1 MNRNQIKRTI
11 ILLMTIGLS
20 FSYASTK
27 QYKRNI
33 GEAVQVTSL
42 PISNKVVIL
51 DAGHGTPDERS
62 RK

>member
-11 ILLMTIGLS
+11 ILLMTIALS
-20 FSYASTK
+20 FSYAITK